1 MLLPSD
7 WCGPLGSNKP
17 WFGIPVAWDEIPGAR
32 VIVEEGFRDFR
43 VTPSPRQPFFFQNL
57 TAFPVGYFMVNPD
70 LGKGSVDWKWL
81 SAQSCV
87 EERCCVRHLRFSN
100 PYVLTNGRSS
110 QGVIFKP
117 NSIPDGTPEGDYFLD
132 I

>member
-1 MLLPSD
+1 L
-7 WCGPLGSNKP
+7 
-17 WFGIPVAWDEIPGAR
+17 
-32 VIVEEGFRDFR
+32 
-43 VTPSPRQPFFFQNL
+43 FQNL
-57 TAFPVGYFMVNPD
+57 TAFQVGHFTVNPD
-70 LGKGSVDWKWL
+70 LGEGSVDWKWL

-117 NSIPDGTPEGDYFLD
+117 NSMPDGTPGG
-132 I
+132 